1 MFREKNMRITGQQEL
16 TSASVL
22 NTQKGKR
29 QEASVR
35 MKKKKTIR
43 VPKQSIIIRLLQ
55 KTVGNSP
62 ERLKIGS
69 PHGPAILLLA
79 IKTKKV

>member
-1 MFREKNMRITGQQEL
+1 MRSTGQQEL
-16 TSASVL
+16 MSASVL
-22 NTQKGKR
+22 ITQKDKR

-43 VPKQSIIIRLLQ
+43 IPKQSIIIRMLQ

-62 ERLKIGS
+62 ERSNIGS
-69 PHGPAILLLA
+69 PHGAAILLLA

>member
-1 MFREKNMRITGQQEL
+1 M
-16 TSASVL
+16 SASVL
-22 NTQKGKR
+22 ITQKGKR

-35 MKKKKTIR
+35 MKKKKETIR
-43 VPKQSIIIRLLQ
+43 IPKQSIIIRLLQ

-62 ERLKIGS
+62 ERSKIGS
-69 PHGPAILLLA
+69 PHGAAILLLA

>member
-1 MFREKNMRITGQQEL
+1 MRSTGQQEL
-16 TSASVL
+16 MSASVL
-22 NTQKGKR
+22 ITQKDKR

-43 VPKQSIIIRLLQ
+43 IPKQSIIIRMLQ

-62 ERLKIGS
+62 ERSKIGS
-69 PHGPAILLLA
+69 PHGAAILLLA

>member
-1 MFREKNMRITGQQEL
+1 MRSTGQQEL
-16 TSASVL
+16 MSASVL
-22 NTQKGKR
+22 ITQKDKR

-43 VPKQSIIIRLLQ
+43 IPKQSIIIRMLQ
-55 KTVGNSP
+55 KTIGNSP
-62 ERLKIGS
+62 EILKISS
-69 PHGPAILLLA
+69 PHGAAILLLA